1 MPERQTPKS
10 CPVCALD
17 AALRGPRDAHSATE
31 RDWPSLLPPELPLL
45 HVQLAAFKRIKL
57 WWPREPVLGL
67 RIPWRLERSNC
78 SWSSPKQASIGKIS
92 ISHSFETPDK
102 KTFSTLPLSRARVIA
117 QDAIKQ
123 VANYRWQ
130 RPRKSFSLSN
140 RFSNPVIIWWRAH
153 ILWWEGQRSYN

>member
-1 MPERQTPKS
+1 MIYKAVLALITPERQTPKS

-31 RDWPSLLPPELPLL
+31 RDWPSLLPPELPPL

-57 WWPREPVLGL
+57 WRPREPVLGL
-67 RIPWRLERSNC
+67 RIPWRLERSNY
-78 SWSSPKQASIGKIS
+78 SWSNPKQASIGKIS

-102 KTFSTLPLSRARVIA
+102 ETFSTLPLSRARVIT

-123 VANYRWQ
+123 VGKLSMA
-130 RPRKSFSLSN
+130 KAKEIFFSF
-140 RFSNPVIIWWRAH
+140 
-153 ILWWEGQRSYN
+153 E